1 MNYVLDLVVILIIIG
16 CAAAGAK
23 KGAVRMLITLAG
35 YAAAVAAAIFVS
47 NVASDYV
54 YENYVRTAVVSALEA
69 KAESLDEEYLSADK
83 LNKVL
88 EENGVAFSDEMLL
101 DFAENRE
108 QYSEIMQDEKL
119 RDSIKTIF
127 TEYCSSLTEA
137 LDGIVPEEIIEEA
150 ERYLE
155 ENNAETDRM
164 LSLITQSKDNLIKII
179 EAEIVKPVMMKAVRF
194 VLFAVTFAAVMLI
207 VSVIS
212 YVARIIRKIPV
223 VNSAD
228 SFLGTMFGVLQGL
241 LYTAVLNLGA
251 SAFIRFTSDANKYL
265 NTEIISESYV
275 FEILYNATFYLIAL
289 ILK

>member
-23 KGAVRMLITLAG
+23 KGAVRMFITLAG

-88 EENGVAFSDEMLL
+88 EENGVAFSDEMLS

-212 YVARIIRKIPV
+212 YIAKIIRKIPV

-228 SFLGTMFGVLQGL
+228 SFLGTVFGVLQGL
-241 LYTAVLNLGA
+241 LYTVVLNLGA

>member
-23 KGAVRMLITLAG
+23 KGAVRMFITLAG

-88 EENGVAFSDEMLL
+88 EENGVAFSDEMLS

-108 QYSEIMQDEKL
+108 QYSEILQDEKL

-212 YVARIIRKIPV
+212 YIARIIRKIPV

-228 SFLGTMFGVLQGL
+228 SFLGTVFGVLQGL
-241 LYTAVLNLGA
+241 LYTVVLNLGA

>member
-1 MNYVLDLVVILIIIG
+1 MNYVLDLVVIILIIG
-16 CAAAGAK
+16 CTAAGSR

-35 YAAAVAAAIFVS
+35 YVAAGAAAIFVS
-47 NVASDYV
+47 NVASEYV
-54 YENYVRTAVVSALEA
+54 YENLVKPSVISALET
-69 KAESLDEEYLSADK
+69 KAESLDAEYLSSQK
-83 LNKVL
+83 LNEIL
-88 EENGVAFSDEMLL
+88 EENGLTLSDEQLSSI
-101 DFAENRE
+101 AENSE
-108 QYSEIMQDEKL
+108 QYSELLNDEKL
-119 RDSIKTIF
+119 RDSLKDIF

-155 ENNAETDRM
+155 ENHNETDRM
-164 LSLITQSKDNLIKII
+164 LTLITQDKDYVIKII
-179 EAEIVKPVMMKAVRF
+179 EAEIVKPVMMKAVKF
-194 VLFAVTFAAVMLI
+194 ILFAITFAVVMLI
-207 VSVIS
+207 VSIIS
-212 YVARIIRKIPV
+212 YAAKIIRKIPV

-251 SAFIRFTSDANKYL
+251 GAFIRFTSDTNKYL